1 MIYTASYDHL
11 YLARER
17 ARVISIERKPPEDFN
32 LPQFKPFIPSERLM
46 FDYEAA
52 GCITYGQF
60 ADEYLDQLRNLPNL
74 NEIVRRMRRY
84 DGADNDDLIFVG
96 YERQRSYR
104 HLLAQFFN
112 IFDIQEL

>member
-1 MIYTASYDHL
+1 MIYTATYDHL

-17 ARVISIERKPPEDFN
+17 ARIISIERKQPEHLK
-32 LPQFKPFIPSERLM
+32 LPEFKSFMPSERLM

-74 NEIVRRMRRY
+74 NEIIRRMRRY

-104 HLLAQFFN
+104 HLLAQFFD
-112 IFDIQEL
+112 IFDIKEL

>member
-1 MIYTASYDHL
+1 M
-11 YLARER
+11 
-17 ARVISIERKPPEDFN
+17 
-32 LPQFKPFIPSERLM
+32 PSERLM

-74 NEIVRRMRRY
+74 NEIIRRMRRY

-104 HLLAQFFN
+104 HLLAQFFD
-112 IFDIQEL
+112 IFDIKEL